1 MRRDQRRAIAA
12 AEAAVVE
19 RLSGTAS

>member
-1 MRRDQRRAIAA
+1 MRREQRRAIAA
-12 AEAAVVE
+12 AEAAVAE